1 LLHRFDLKS
10 KGVGNASASQAE
22 LLKELTYQILH

>member
-1 LLHRFDLKS
+1 DLKS
-10 KGVGNASASQAE
+10 KGVGNASASQGE